1 MIIATAF
8 VRLLVISPHAY
19 NGSTGTA
26 IPVNAIHYV
35 DKRTMYTDSHIE
47 AQMLLLCDMRSSL
60 YPSAKATQ
68 LQGSKIANGL
78 QHIT

>member
-47 AQMLLLCDMRSSL
+47 AQMLLCVICVVVFIRVQKQRNCRD
-60 YPSAKATQ
+60 PK
-68 LQGSKIANGL
+68 
-78 QHIT
+78 